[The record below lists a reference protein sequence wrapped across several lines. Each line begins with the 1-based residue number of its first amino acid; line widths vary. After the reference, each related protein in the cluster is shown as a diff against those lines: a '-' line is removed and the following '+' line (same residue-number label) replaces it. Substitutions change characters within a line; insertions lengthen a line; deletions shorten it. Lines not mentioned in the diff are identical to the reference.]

1 MPTPTEGQIA
11 LVADIAGEFTD
22 LGTSNVSLFA
32 ARDEAGLDAGQVAM
46 TQFYNLSDAVA
57 STVSTDSTANVSTSQ
72 IRVYGNVTND
82 GGATITERGFY
93 FGTSSNYA
101 SNTKYSVGGTTGSF
115 NRLFTGLNSNTTY
128 YYTAYA
134 INSVGESRGTTK
146 SQLTSFS
153 YTFKSPIY
161 AGASGRVNGGGMYYS
176 NVSGGWTLR
185 SSYAT
190 DSDGD
195 LTGGCISVPT
205 NRQARSYMNAI
216 GIGNSVTIQKNGFVC
231 NGPSL
236 SISSISMVGGS
247 SFSYGGSY
255 ATFQGSGSAHDFRFT
270 AT

>member
-1 MPTPTEGQIA
+1 MPTPTEGQIT

-82 GGATITERGFY
+82 GGATITDRGFY

-146 SQLTSFS
+146 SQATSFN
-153 YTFKSPIY
+153 YTFKSGTVY
-161 AGASGRVNGGGMYYS
+161 KLNDTGTNLYYY
-176 NVSGGWTLR
+176 NVSGGWNYRSAINADPWNCESFCTNR
-185 SSYAT
+185 TNRYYDTVNASKAFWTMKSGNQTQAGCPGNTMAFGSFSIVNGTDFSNSSSYWQIR
-190 DSDGD
+190 G
-195 LTGGCISVPT
+195 V
-205 NRQARSYMNAI
+205 
-216 GIGNSVTIQKNGFVC
+216 
-231 NGPSL
+231 
-236 SISSISMVGGS
+236 
-247 SFSYGGSY
+247 
-255 ATFQGSGSAHDFRFT
+255 SAGLDIRFT
-270 AT
+270 AS